1 VDIDKRLIEGD
12 IELREEGGKR
22 TVTGYAAVFNSFS
35 KDLGGWREV
44 IKKGA
49 FTEALASGG
58 EVRAFFNH
66 EPNMLL
72 GSTVAGTVRL
82 TENQRGLKYEIDLP
96 DTSYARDL
104 AELINRKDVRGSSFA
119 FQATD
124 EDWRENGRLREV
136 RSVILHDVSIVT
148 NPAYEAAQVVSMRS
162 MESHKAEVEKAKAQH
177 DHLELEIYL
186 MKQKGFTPKFLT

>member
-1 VDIDKRLIEGD
+1 MELDRRLVEDEITV
-12 IELREEGGKR
+12 REEGGKR

-35 KDLGGWREV
+35 KDLGGFREI

-58 EVRAFFNH
+58 EVRAYFNH

-124 EDWRENGRLREV
+124 EEWRENGRLREV
-136 RSVILHDVSIVT
+136 RSVVLHDVSIVT
-148 NPAYEAAQVVSMRS
+148 NPAYEAAQVVSLRS
-162 MESHKAEVEKAKAQH
+162 MEAHKAEIEKAKAQH
-177 DHLELEIYL
+177 DHLELELYL
-186 MKQKGFTPKFLT
+186 LRNK